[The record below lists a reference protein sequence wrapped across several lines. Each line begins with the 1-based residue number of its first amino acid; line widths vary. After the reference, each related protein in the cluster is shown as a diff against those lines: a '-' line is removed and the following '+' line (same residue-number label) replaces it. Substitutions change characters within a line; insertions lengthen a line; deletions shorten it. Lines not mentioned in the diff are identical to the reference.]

1 MTSKSEMTCT
11 AFLGFDVYQW
21 KVPYVSD
28 SVSAW
33 ILYEY
38 KLWGRVGGGSYLLL
52 GRIRRHVPE
61 EKGVFPVRTTGGDL
75 SRMTAWS
82 WSEKQCGSLF
92 LVIPLETLGFHGP
105 EPHWTHTHIH
115 EEEAW
120 LQVSNFQYDPVNCF
134 KTFLETCKSF
144 MFVTL
149 DLIRDFL

>member
-1 MTSKSEMTCT
+1 MRTSVWRQREEEYSCG
-11 AFLGFDVYQW
+11 A
-21 KVPYVSD
+21 VSR
-28 SVSAW
+28 SAVW
-33 ILYEY
+33 VMIEVQLLFKPTGTLETQG
-38 KLWGRVGGGSYLLL
+38 WQLLL

-75 SRMTAWS
+75 SQMTAWS

-92 LVIPLETLGFHGP
+92 LAIPLETLGFHGP
-105 EPHWTHTHIH
+105 ESHWTHTHIY

-120 LQVSNFQYDPVNCF
+120 LQARNFRYDPVNCF

-149 DLIRDFL
+149 DLIRAFL